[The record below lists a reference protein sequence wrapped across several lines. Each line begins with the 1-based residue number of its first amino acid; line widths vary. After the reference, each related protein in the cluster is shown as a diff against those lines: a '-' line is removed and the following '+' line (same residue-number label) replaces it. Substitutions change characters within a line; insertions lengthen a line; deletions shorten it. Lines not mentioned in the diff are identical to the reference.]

1 MRRILTLPVVIA
13 LGLAGAIGLAQ
24 QLQEPGGGRVAPGD
38 TVLGKVTSVAKDSLV
53 VTPLSGGEPITIHIS
68 DGTRLIKERQPIKLS
83 DIKSNDLVVARGEV
97 KGLSMTA
104 TIVAVPNPEMVE
116 RIKQGGG
123 FGMGR
128 GGRGFGGGTGTDVFN
143 RDDMGKKFILG
154 EVKAINETK
163 LTIARPDG
171 QTQDIQ
177 VDENTSFKRGNE
189 SITLPDIKVGDF
201 VRGAGE
207 VKDNIFVPKELAVG
221 RPQNRTMIGTSSGSQ
236 PQANPPADKPSTAAP
251 PKN

>member
-1 MRRILTLPVVIA
+1 MRRILTLPIVIA
-13 LGLAGAIGLAQ
+13 WGLAGAIGLGQ
-24 QLQEPGGGRVAPGD
+24 QLEESGGRRAAPGD
-38 TVLGKVTSVAKDSLV
+38 TVLGKVISVAKDSLV
-53 VTPLSGGEPITIHIS
+53 VTPLSGGDPITIHVS
-68 DGTRLIKERQPIKLS
+68 DGTRLIKERQPIKLN
-83 DIKSNDLVVARGEV
+83 DIKSNDLVFARGEI
-97 KGLSMTA
+97 KGLAMTA
-104 TIVAVPNPEMVE
+104 TIVTVPNPEMVE
-116 RIKQGGG
+116 RIQQGGG

-128 GGRGFGGGTGTDVFN
+128 GGGRGFGGGTGTVFN
-143 RDDMGKKFILG
+143 RDDIGKKFILG

-171 QTQDIQ
+171 QTQEIQ

-221 RPQNRTMIGTSSGSQ
+221 RPQTRTMLGTSDGSE
-236 PQANPPADKPSTAAP
+236 PRANPPADKPPTSGP